1 MATTPRTAPAKPA
14 TTRAK
19 PAAARKPVS
28 FDIAEAEAE
37 FNDEER
43 PEPFVVRLKNGQV
56 VTFVDPATLDWQVA
70 ASLTVE
76 HPNLVLQSIVEPD
89 DLEELFAEKM
99 NQTVARRMIQK
110 YMVHYDVEPA
120 PGEPRG

>member
-19 PAAARKPVS
+19 PAAARKPATFSIV
-28 FDIAEAEAE
+28 EAEAE

-43 PEPFVVRLKNGQV
+43 PELFTVELRNGKV
-56 VTFVDPATLDWQVA
+56 VTFVDPALLDWQVA
-70 ASLTVE
+70 ASLTIE
-76 HPNLVLQSIVEPD
+76 HPNLVLQTIVEPD

-99 NQTVARRMIQK
+99 NQTVASRMVQA
-110 YMVHYDVEPA
+110 YRDHYDMETP
-120 PGEPRG
+120 PGERRG